1 MSNENVSR
9 AYKFIR
15 HKILSSEYAPGV
27 QLGAKP
33 LAEKIG
39 VSRTPVRDALRQLET
54 EGLVVIRPR
63 LGATVKFMSLHDFK
77 EHCGV
82 RQALECYAAGLAA
95 ANRTDSELEEIR
107 QSHQAMEDLFS
118 TLKKRV
124 DRDEYDVA
132 MAREDIRFHM
142 AIMAAAKNSL
152 LKSEI
157 LRLRLINRVVGGVT
171 SIHAVGKD
179 GEISPERRDAA
190 TLKEHADILNAIAAR
205 DVAAAKSAM
214 EFHIQDIIDHSIKK
228 MGVEESSQI
237 NSEFG
242 L

>member
-1 MSNENVSR
+1 
-9 AYKFIR
+9 
-15 HKILSSEYAPGV
+15 
-27 QLGAKP
+27 
-33 LAEKIG
+33 
-39 VSRTPVRDALRQLET
+39 VRDALRQLET

-63 LGATVKFMSLHDFK
+63 LGATVKFMSLQDFK

-107 QSHQAMEDLFS
+107 QSHQAMENLFS
-118 TLKKRV
+118 TPKKRV

-142 AIMAAAKNSL
+142 AIMAAAKNAL

-171 SIHAVGKD
+171 SIHAAGKV
-179 GEISPERRDAA
+179 GEISLERRDAA